1 MLEEFQSKSLS
12 ECLELIQAKKM
23 TWIVKRLTGN
33 DTGLTGGHQVG
44 VYFPKDF
51 FQLALPEIHT
61 TATLNPDVTFNCVF
75 PINGAAPAKLRAIYY
90 NNKFSKDPVK
100 KGTRNEFRITGWG
113 GKASPTQC
121 DENTGSIFL
130 FAVTRQAGTLEAL
143 AIVAESAADEALIEE
158 WLGREVEPGL
168 FFSSKTH
175 TPAAVPSDEF
185 PDGWLTAF
193 PSGEEIFAHVLK
205 LRPWIPGKSIADK
218 LLLSRRELEFEIF
231 SKIEQAVIL
240 PQIKMG
246 FDSVDSYMA
255 HALSVANRRKS
266 RTGKS
271 LELNL
276 ASIFTAEEIRFDA
289 QQVSEN
295 KKKPDFLFPS
305 ATEYRDL
312 SFPSERLTMLAS
324 KTCCKDRWRQALSE
338 ADRIENKHLFTLQ
351 EGVSSNQLEEMAA
364 KKLTLVVPEPNLTS
378 FPEDWRK
385 RILTLTSFIG
395 VVRERQAG

>member
-1 MLEEFQSKSLS
+1 MLEEFRNKSLS
-12 ECLELIQAKKM
+12 ECLELIHAKKM
-23 TWIVKRLTGN
+23 VWIVKRLTGN

-51 FQLALPEIHT
+51 FRLALPEIHT
-61 TATLNPDVTFNCVF
+61 TETRNPSITFKCAL
-75 PINGAAPAKLRAIYY
+75 PINGADPVELRAIYY
-90 NNKFSKDPVK
+90 NNKYSTDPNT

-121 DENTGSIFL
+121 DENTGSIFM
-130 FAVTRQAGTLEAL
+130 FVVTRETGTLEAL
-143 AIVAESAADEALIEE
+143 AIVAESTDDEALIEE

-168 FFSSKTH
+168 FFSSETH
-175 TPAAVPSDEF
+175 TPAVVPSDKF
-185 PDGWLTAF
+185 PEGWLTKF
-193 PSGEEIFAHVLK
+193 PSGEEIFAHVLQ
-205 LRPWIPGKSIADK
+205 LRPWVTGHCTPDK
-218 LLLSRRELEFEIF
+218 LLLSRRQLEFEIF

-240 PQIKMG
+240 PQIKKG
-246 FDSVDSYMA
+246 FESVEAYMA

-276 ASIFTAEEIRFDA
+276 ASIFMAEKINFDS

-305 ATEYRDL
+305 ATEYRNQ
-312 SFPSERLTMLAS
+312 SFPIERLTMLAS

-338 ADRIENKHLFTLQ
+338 ADRIEKKHLFTLQ

-364 KKLTLVVPEPNLTS
+364 KQLTLVVPEPNLSS
-378 FPEDWRK
+378 FPKDWRN
-385 RILTLTSFIG
+385 RILSLSSFIG
-395 VVRERQAG
+395 VVRERQNC